1 MKTGRLNI
9 LAAMLVMLPILA
21 SCRQE
26 LCYDHYPTVDIS
38 FAWERE
44 WERDYG
50 QYHLNDWNAD
60 THGYEYDALR
70 PPVPEWIN
78 VVRYFDDGQPH
89 ERFLKPEGARLVVEA
104 GRESSMLLY
113 NGDTEYIVLSD
124 VASLNEARATATS
137 RSRSRASL
145 AAMYEKHQ
153 NARTTNP
160 PDVIYSA
167 YIDNVPAFKNH
178 DRKEMPI
185 KMQPLVY
192 SYLITYEF
200 EHGIEHVALAR
211 GAIGGMA
218 EAVYLRTGV
227 TSEESS
233 IILFDCDIKPQGCQA
248 NVRSFGVPGFP
259 DIYYGRT
266 ETTTPDRPCT
276 LNLEVM
282 LRNGKT
288 VEFNLDIT
296 DQMKDQPRGGV
307 IKVSGLRIEDEQNK
321 PASGFEV
328 EVTEWDDSGEIIDL
342 PIEPQPGA
350 K

>member
-9 LAAMLVMLPILA
+9 LAAMIVMLPILA

-38 FAWERE
+38 FAWEQE

-78 VVRYFDDGQPH
+78 VVRYFDDGQPN

-137 RSRSRASL
+137 RSRTRTTLLDAL
-145 AAMYEKHQ
+145 YEKHQ

-233 IILFDCDIKPQGCQA
+233 VILFDCEVKEYGCQA
-248 NVRSFGVPGFP
+248 YVRSFGAPGFP

-266 ETTTPDRPCT
+266 ESEPKDRQYT
-276 LNLEVM
+276 VNLELM
-282 LRNGKT
+282 LRSGKT
-288 VEFNLDIT
+288 VEFNYDIS
-296 DQMKDQPRGGV
+296 DQMREQPRGGV
-307 IKVSGLRIEDEQNK
+307 IKITGITVEDEQGQID
-321 PASGFEV
+321 AGFDVDVSDWGDKNEV
-328 EVTEWDDSGEIIDL
+328 IDL
-342 PIEPQPGA
+342 PIGSF

>member
-9 LAAMLVMLPILA
+9 LAALLVMLPLLA

-26 LCYDHYPTVDIS
+26 LCYDHYPVLDIKFS
-38 FAWERE
+38 WEQE

-50 QYHLNDWNAD
+50 QHHLASWDAAY
-60 THGYEYDALR
+60 HGYDYDYFR
-70 PPVPEWIN
+70 PLVPEWIN
-78 VVRYFDDGQPH
+78 TVTYVKGGQPH
-89 ERFLKPEGARLVVEA
+89 ERFLKPEGVRLIVEQ
-104 GRESSMLLY
+104 GQESSMLLY

-137 RSRSRASL
+137 RSRTRSTLLDAL
-145 AAMYEKHQ
+145 YEKHQ

-167 YIDNVPAFKNH
+167 FIENVPALKNH
-178 DRKEMPI
+178 DFRDMPI

-192 SYLITYEF
+192 TYIINFEF
-200 EHGIEHVALAR
+200 EDGLQHVSLAR
-211 GAIGGMA
+211 GAVGGMA

-233 IILFDCDIKPQGCQA
+233 VILFDCEVKQHGCQA
-248 NVRSFGVPGFP
+248 HVRSFGAPGFP

-266 ETTTPDRPCT
+266 ETEPKDRQYT
-276 LNLEVM
+276 VNLELM
-282 LRNGKT
+282 LRSGKT
-288 VEFNLDIT
+288 IEFNYDIS
-296 DQMKDQPRGGV
+296 DQMREQPRGGV
-307 IKVSGLRIEDEQNK
+307 IKITGIRVEDEQGQTN
-321 PASGFEV
+321 SGFDVDVSGWGDKNEV
-328 EVTEWDDSGEIIDL
+328 IDL
-342 PIEPQPGA
+342 PIGSF

>member
-38 FAWERE
+38 FAWEQE

-78 VVRYFDDGQPH
+78 VVRYFDDGQPN

-137 RSRSRASL
+137 RSRTRTTLLDAL
-145 AAMYEKHQ
+145 YEKHQ

-233 IILFDCDIKPQGCQA
+233 VILFDCEVKEYGCQA
-248 NVRSFGVPGFP
+248 HVRSFGAPGFP

-266 ETTTPDRPCT
+266 ESEPKDRQYT
-276 LNLEVM
+276 VNLELM
-282 LRNGKT
+282 LRSGKT
-288 VEFNLDIT
+288 VEFNYDIS
-296 DQMKDQPRGGV
+296 DQMREQPRGGV
-307 IKVSGLRIEDEQNK
+307 IKITGITVEDEQGRID
-321 PASGFEV
+321 AGFDVDVSDWGDKNEV
-328 EVTEWDDSGEIIDL
+328 IDL
-342 PIEPQPGA
+342 PIGSF